1 MGKRYQ
7 AIVAEL
13 AQRVPELAPV
23 CQPEIE
29 TFLEQCQRGS
39 KEPLSLEEIQYLL
52 AMQEQNPQHF
62 PDRIEEPLA
71 YLVFE
76 GDLINLLEQLVQVS
90 EKHRRLQEIMNWLEE
105 LSQSD
110 DQDVRDLIGI
120 SVGEWL
126 LSYGQ
131 DYLPQFWPL
140 MGEGM
145 RESCRA
151 SAPDYFTS
159 EQHQRLLNQT

>member
-7 AIVAEL
+7 TIVAEL
-13 AQRVPELAPV
+13 AQRVTELASA

-39 KEPLSLEEIQYLL
+39 KEPLSSEEIQYLL
-52 AMQEQNPQHF
+52 ARQEQNPQQF
-62 PDRIEEPLA
+62 PDRVEEPLA

-76 GDLINLLEQLVQVS
+76 GDLTDLLEQLVQVP
-90 EKHRRLQEIMNWLEE
+90 EKHRRLQQIISWLEE

-120 SVGEWL
+120 SFGEWL

-140 MGEGM
+140 MGEGL

-151 SAPDYFTS
+151 SAPDFLTS